1 MPKKSYVPGR
11 GLSVG
16 SWASRR
22 ASVGKFYIKKGTR
35 EDTEAGWVTD
45 EGNSPST

>member
-1 MPKKSYVPGR
+1 MPKKSCVLGR
-11 GLSVG
+11 GQSVG

-22 ASVGKFYIKKGTR
+22 ASIGKLYIKEGTR

>member
-1 MPKKSYVPGR
+1 MPKKSCVPGR

-16 SWASRR
+16 SWANRR
-22 ASVGKFYIKKGTR
+22 ASTGKLYIKEGTR
-35 EDTEAGWVTD
+35 QDTEAGWVTD